1 MAGYFAAYRYASQKH
16 IDIAL
21 HLGDYI
27 YELESSNLKKIIH
40 SINHWIEIGPKGRI
54 HEPENTLLTLKDYR
68 TRHAQYKTDPDLQL
82 IHERV
87 AFMTIWDDHEIVDNY
102 WKDGPDDQSMPW
114 TERKAAAIQAYFEY
128 MPIRQ
133 IDIND
138 TYRIYRT
145 FRYGKLADLS
155 TLLSFTW
162 WFTIF

>member
-1 MAGYFAAYRYASQKH
+1 M
-16 IDIAL
+16 
-21 HLGDYI
+21 
-27 YELESSNLKKIIH
+27 
-40 SINHWIEIGPKGRI
+40 
-54 HEPENTLLTLKDYR
+54 TLQDYR

-102 WKDGPDDQSMPW
+102 WKDGPGSQAMPW

-155 TLLSFTW
+155 IL
-162 WFTIF
+162 IFLIYDHFSHD